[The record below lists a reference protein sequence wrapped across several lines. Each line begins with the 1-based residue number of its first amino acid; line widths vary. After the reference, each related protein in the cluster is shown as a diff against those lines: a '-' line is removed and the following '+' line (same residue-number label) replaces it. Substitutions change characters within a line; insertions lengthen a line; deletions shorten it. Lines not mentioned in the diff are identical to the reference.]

1 MTGRSK
7 SSRLRQSLRE
17 IEEKVPRLL
26 SLGGREGP
34 GQQINGD
41 YELLEGVRPNGRPCW
56 LRRGRPLL
64 TVNSNG
70 LAEHDGDLKPL
81 YLFFGEMGYWNIA
94 ASVLAAGV
102 HVLARSGPDFSSA
115 SPDLCQMPW
124 TIFAFGKAH
133 KDSSIV
139 CFRHERNKVE
149 VVHVTGCR
157 GDHGQLNG
165 NYQLLRGVRM
175 GSRPIFV
182 KDGFGARGE
191 EERKVLHFTQR
202 AGRWFISSVTLSAL
216 EEERLSTSSDCQ
228 DADLP
233 QWRCAT
239 TLARSP
245 VAWTSSSPAS
255 LPHEPWSIIRQLPTH
270 LQYGMTERRRRAES
284 MRLAD
289 ENDMVSEDA
298 PVTFIPCQEL
308 QVNEGFGRKASSSIG
323 RSLSYAS
330 QRSGSLSPKSPDKSD
345 GSPKEAL
352 DITETAEICGTEQE
366 TEYILCLHFLNHE
379 GIAES
384 FGISGDYVRSDQLYG
399 DRPVFIKAPL
409 RQRGGILDDDRVGQE
424 RHLFLFYNDLTFR
437 WKVAPEVGAKGLSVL
452 ARSPVGWDEVLCS
465 EEEGAPRDLGPW
477 QLRTM
482 EPELSIGRRKNE
494 MQIPEDSNFQNCP
507 ALEVVAVEDRSP
519 SRTVSFFYQ
528 GPEAEA
534 QALAEHPLAGDFRLL
549 RQRYGKRPVYRR
561 APLQTCGPRPSLP
574 SQPGLFLFFEPRSG
588 YWVVSTISPLA
599 ANHAIAFA
607 RPDVLGRFGQ
617 VLARSGPAWSS
628 LLPQEAPAWDAADS
642 QVPGFHH
649 RLSTSR
655 APPSALLSDQLM
667 PTEWLQLMASGTD
680 ASPTFLCVGGCG
692 SRVQSLNGSYELLP
706 ESMWASR
713 PAWKKMRP
721 EEDDEEDHFP
731 KYIFFWPE
739 TGHWIIGPELH
750 VAQTGL
756 ARNGP
761 GRWAAHSPDHCPGR
775 WAALDGSTF
784 SEDPKIFVRRQKAAF
799 GGLDTFGLSSAM
811 SPCQSLGPRAKALPC
826 SPRACRSAIF
836 QSEATSRA
844 TSPTAARNSPL
855 PKSGG
860 EDRRLS
866 SPRISPRE
874 MQLHKMGGSPKSPK
888 ESHGSPNCTRFAPRE
903 VSPQRNT
910 SPVRTRGICWRP

>member
-1 MTGRSK
+1 MAEKVDLAPQWATKSGKSK
-7 SSRLRQSLRE
+7 SARLRQSLQHA
-17 IEEKVPRLL
+17 EERCPRLL

-41 YELLEGVRPNGRPCW
+41 YELLQEVRPNGRPCW
-56 LRRGRPLL
+56 LRRGKPLL
-64 TVNSNG
+64 TLNG
-70 LAEHDGDLKPL
+70 DGLPEHDGDQKPL
-81 YLFFGEMGYWNIA
+81 YLFFGEMGYWTIA

-102 HVLARSGPDFSSA
+102 HVIARSGPDFSA
-115 SPDLCQMPW
+115 ATPDVCQMPW
-124 TIFAFGKAH
+124 TVFAFGKAH
-133 KDSSIV
+133 KDASIV
-139 CFRHERNKVE
+139 CFRHADTKVPE
-149 VVHVTGCR
+149 AVHVTGCR

-165 NYQLLRGVRM
+165 NYQHLRGVRM

-202 AGRWFISSVTLSAL
+202 AGKWFISSVILSAL
-216 EEERLSTSSDCQ
+216 EEERLSTSSA

-284 MRLAD
+284 QKLAD
-289 ENDMVSEDA
+289 ENDITEDA

-308 QVNEGFGRKASSSIG
+308 QVNEGFVRKASRSIG
-323 RSLSYAS
+323 RSLSCVS
-330 QRSGSLSPKSPDKSD
+330 QGSGSSPISK
-345 GSPKEAL
+345 GSPKEFTL
-352 DITETAEICGTEQE
+352 EDTMTLEICGTEQE
-366 TEYILCLHFLNHE
+366 TEYILCLHFLNHD
-379 GIAES
+379 GIGES

-409 RQRGGILDDDRVGQE
+409 RPRGGILDSDDRVGQE
-424 RHLFLFYNDLTFR
+424 RHFFLFYNDLTRR

-452 ARSPVGWDEVLCS
+452 ARSPVGWDEVLWS
-465 EEEGAPRDLGPW
+465 NEEGAQKHLGAW

-482 EPELSIGRRKNE
+482 EPELSIFGRRKEE
-494 MQIPEDSNFQNCP
+494 MQIAEDSHFQDCP
-507 ALEVVAVEDRSP
+507 SLEVVALEDQAP
-519 SRTVSFFYQ
+519 SRTVSFFYR
-528 GPEAEA
+528 GSEAEA

-599 ANHAIAFA
+599 ANHAMAFA

-617 VLARSGPAWSS
+617 VLARSGPAWNSM
-628 LLPQEAPAWDAADS
+628 LPQHATDWDAADS
-642 QVPGFHH
+642 QVPGFHY
-649 RLSTSR
+649 RLSASR
-655 APPSALLSDQLM
+655 APPSALLSEQLM
-667 PTEWLQLMASGTD
+667 STEWLQLMASGTD
-680 ASPTFLCVGGCG
+680 APPTFLCIGGCA
-692 SRVQSLNGSYELLP
+692 SRVQSLNGTYELLP

-713 PAWKKMRP
+713 PAWKKMRQ
-721 EEDDEEDHFP
+721 DDEEDDFP

-750 VAQTGL
+750 FAQTGL

-784 SEDPKIFVRRQKAAF
+784 SEDPKIFCRRQKAAH
-799 GGLDTFGLSSAM
+799 GGLDTFGLSSTM
-811 SPCQSLGPRAKALPC
+811 SPCQSLGPRAKAMPL
-826 SPRACRSAIF
+826 SPRASRSAIF
-836 QSEATSRA
+836 QSEEA
-844 TSPTAARNSPL
+844 TAARSWVL

-860 EDRRLS
+860 EDRLKSPRLS
-866 SPRISPRE
+866 SRE
-874 MQLHKMGGSPKSPK
+874 IQVYKMGGPKSPR
-888 ESHGSPNCTRFAPRE
+888 ESHGSPNRTKFSPRE
-903 VSPQRNT
+903 VSPQRNV